1 MKKTANWFINNITA
15 IILVMIFIIVF
26 IWTQNNPEAVKLI
39 GTTSMKYLN
48 NEFYRW
54 ITCIFFHHNFKHIF
68 FNSLALISVGSLMNK
83 YTGKIRTAVVFIL
96 GGALAEIPFS
106 IIFKYGEARYGG
118 GSSGGIYA
126 LIAVALVCWLRFC
139 DGEKMK
145 WYRPDL
151 IATILFFI
159 FANDDQSSFLTHS
172 FGFIAGIII
181 GTVMIV
187 SGIVKREKSR

>member
-68 FNSLALISVGSLMNK
+68 FNSLALIAVGSLMNK

-126 LIAVALVCWLRFC
+126 LIAVALVCWLRFS

-181 GTVMIV
+181 GTVMIA
-187 SGIVKREKSR
+187 SGIVKREKRR